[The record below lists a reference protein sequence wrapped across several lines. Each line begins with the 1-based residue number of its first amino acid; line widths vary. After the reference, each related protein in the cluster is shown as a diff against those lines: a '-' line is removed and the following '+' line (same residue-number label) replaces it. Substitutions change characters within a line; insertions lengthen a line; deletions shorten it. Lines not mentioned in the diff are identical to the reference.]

1 MKKRLVLL
9 MTAPEYTCYDSQYCY
24 EDKVSAL
31 KTLHSHQD
39 NELMDK
45 YFTTLLKEISNQPL
59 EDWDIII
66 SNTGE

>member
-1 MKKRLVLL
+1 
-9 MTAPEYTCYDSQYCY
+9 
-24 EDKVSAL
+24 
-31 KTLHSHQD
+31 
-39 NELMDK
+39 MDK